1 MCPHKPASKACLP
14 VADPAEVSLYQRRA
28 GVWEPK
34 TRKIMDIVAGSS
46 PILRLVILLSLNQ
59 TGETMERFNE
69 MLQVVFTSGYN
80 IADDNLVNN
89 SRKIQLHD

>member
-1 MCPHKPASKACLP
+1 
-14 VADPAEVSLYQRRA
+14 
-28 GVWEPK
+28 
-34 TRKIMDIVAGSS
+34 MDIVAGSS

-59 TGETMERFNE
+59 TGEIMECFNE